1 MLKEKVEKALNNQI
15 ELEAYSSQLY
25 LSMASWAEKNGYP
38 GSSAFLYKHAEE
50 ERIHMLK
57 LFHYINERDGHAI
70 VPALKQPPFQFDSVK
85 SVFKQI
91 LEHEIFISESI
102 NNLLGVCLES
112 NDFSTQNF
120 LQWYVTEQIEE
131 ESLAKTNIDKLNL
144 MGEANLYLF
153 DKEMQGLSVQNAA
166 AAEPAA

>member
-1 MLKEKVEKALNNQI
+1 MGRKK
-15 ELEAYSSQLY
+15 
-25 LSMASWAEKNGYP
+25 GYP

-70 VPALKQPPFQFDSVK
+70 VPALKQPPFEFETIK

-153 DKEMQGLSVQNAA
+153 DKEMQGLSTQTAA
-166 AAEPAA
+166 APAAE